1 MRNIANA
8 HIRVIEAIIG
18 EIMSNR
24 RSALLKNSEWKPWDH
39 DEVLREVYTNRDA
52 YSAEHGHD
60 VRRIFE
66 DMKRRSEE
74 RSRKSQ
80 DTENRK

>member
-1 MRNIANA
+1 MP
-8 HIRVIEAIIG
+8 G
-18 EIMSNR
+18 R

-39 DEVLREVYTNRDA
+39 DEVLREVYAHRDA

-60 VRRIFE
+60 LRRIFE

-74 RSRKSQ
+74 RSRRQSQ
-80 DTENRK
+80 DAEKRK